1 MRTTARFFVLALAA
15 VMMMALAVAPASAQ
29 VDQEGLVNVN
39 VGDVTAQVPVAVAA
53 NVCNVAVGVLAE
65 QAMEGPVDC
74 EAVARSQAQNNR
86 GADRS
91 NSPVHQDGLVNVN
104 LGDVVVQVPITVA
117 ANACNIGVGV
127 LARQVQE
134 GDVTCDAVARG
145 QAQNR

>member
-39 VGDVTAQVPVAVAA
+39 IGDVTAQVPVAVAA
-53 NVCNVAVGVLAE
+53 NVCNIAVGVLAE
-65 QAMEGPVDC
+65 QAMDGEATCD
-74 EAVARSQAQNNR
+74 AVARSQAQNNR

-104 LGDVVVQVPITVA
+104 IGDVTAQVPITVA
-117 ANACNIGVGV
+117 ANVCNLGVGV
-127 LARQVQE
+127 LAQQVMD
-134 GDVTCDAVARG
+134 GDATCDAVARG

>member
-39 VGDVTAQVPVAVAA
+39 IGDVTAQVPVAVAA
-53 NVCNVAVGVLAE
+53 NVCNIAVGVLAE
-65 QAMEGPVDC
+65 QAMDGEATCD
-74 EAVARSQAQNNR
+74 AVARSQAQNNR

-104 LGDVVVQVPITVA
+104 IGDVTAQVPITVA
-117 ANACNIGVGV
+117 ANACNIGIGV
-127 LARQVQE
+127 LAQQVMD
-134 GDVTCDAVARG
+134 GDATCDAVAQG